1 MKSSQLEPG
10 EGEIVQV
17 NWIDR
22 WFIYKRLQEL
32 EIPCWCASQQ
42 PLRVNI
48 CNCRDAIQLI
58 SVVKQTTASR
68 QELIQ
73 NLERCWQQQTNIQDE
88 Y

>member
-1 MKSSQLEPG
+1 MNSTQLEPG

-22 WFIYKRLQEL
+22 WSVYKRLQEL
-32 EIPCWCASQQ
+32 EIPCYCGAQQ

-48 CNCRDAIQLI
+48 CNCRDAIQLMC
-58 SVVKQTTASR
+58 VVKQITAPR
-68 QELIQ
+68 QVLIQ
-73 NLERCWQQQTNIQDE
+73 NLKRCWHQPRNIQD